1 MPTEWGHS
9 NDSHQTKCSVDPG
22 GCPQGPPCAERGPM
36 GCSSPPAS
44 SRLVDFAA
52 GKRHSLPKL
61 RRHQLWTVLSTAM
74 SEIRGSA
81 SSSMW
86 DGDGPPLLPV
96 LRTQW
101 GTLRFLCHVWGSMW
115 TWIPATL
122 ISEWLAYAKELTASM
137 AASLWVFV
145 FNSQPLLLQ
154 GQERTLNPELTFR
167 WSHHTI

>member
-9 NDSHQTKCSVDPG
+9 NDGHQTKCSVDPG
-22 GCPQGPPCAERGPM
+22 GCPQGPPCTERGPV

-44 SRLVDFAA
+44 SRLVDSAA

-74 SEIRGSA
+74 SEIWGSA
-81 SSSMW
+81 SSSIR

-137 AASLWVFV
+137 AASLWVF
-145 FNSQPLLLQ
+145 F
-154 GQERTLNPELTFR
+154 F
-167 WSHHTI
+167 